1 MSTMEDYFDTVVAQL
16 TQGDVLYT
24 TSRGTRYRYIDV
36 RESRGEDA
44 IAYSI
49 NTNTKRVGRTFL
61 NTLQHEFAINGALP
75 DADWC
80 NNHFPEIMNDG
91 YCNYC
96 VARELI
102 TTRNFS

>member
-1 MSTMEDYFDTVVAQL
+1 MNTMEDYFDTVVAQL
-16 TQGDVLYT
+16 TQGDVLYNT
-24 TSRGTRYRYIDV
+24 LRGTRYRYIDV

-49 NTNTKRVGRTFL
+49 NTNTKRVSRTFL
-61 NTLQHEFAINGALP
+61 NALQHEFATNGALP
-75 DADWC
+75 NADWC

-102 TTRNFS
+102 TS

>member
-1 MSTMEDYFDTVVAQL
+1 MEDYFDTVVHQL
-16 TQGDVLYT
+16 TEGDVLYT
-24 TSRGTRYRYIDV
+24 TSRGTNYQYIDV
-36 RESRGEDA
+36 RESRSDDA

-49 NTNTKRVGRTFL
+49 NTSTKRIGRTFL
-61 NTLQHEFAINGALP
+61 NTLQAEFATNGVLP

-80 NNHFPEIMNDG
+80 TNHFPDTMNDG